1 MTASTRRAALGAIL
15 AAPLTGG
22 AVMALPSGSA
32 SLPDDEA
39 RFLVIGPQLV
49 KLLDEYDRLW
59 EPSHAAYE
67 AWQAAGRHLP
77 IPRWPAME
85 ALPEWKVYCDVRQPA
100 DDLNEV
106 LKALYEPFEDL
117 HLTSLPAVLL
127 RCRYAATFET
137 YQEEALADIARLWRE
152 GTLCA

>member
-1 MTASTRRAALGAIL
+1 MSASTRRAALGAIL
-15 AAPLTGG
+15 AAPFTGG
-22 AVMALPSGSA
+22 AVMALPSGSEP
-32 SLPDDEA
+32 LPDDEA
-39 RFLVIGPQLV
+39 RFLAIGPQLV

-100 DDLNEV
+100 DELNEV
-106 LKALYEPFEDL
+106 LKALYEPFEDT

-127 RCRYAATFET
+127 RCRYAATFDT

>member
-1 MTASTRRAALGAIL
+1 MSASTRRAALGAIL
-15 AAPLTGG
+15 VAPFTGG
-22 AVMALPSGSA
+22 AVMALPSGSG

-39 RFLVIGPQLV
+39 RFLAIGPQLV
-49 KLLDEYDRLW
+49 RLLDEYDRLW

-67 AWQAAGRHLP
+67 AWQAAGKHLP
-77 IPRWPAME
+77 FPRWPAME
-85 ALPEWKVYCDVRQPA
+85 ALPEWKVYCAVRQPA

-117 HLTSLPAVLL
+117 LLTSLPAVLL
-127 RCRYAATFET
+127 RCRYAATFDT
-137 YQEEALADIARLWRE
+137 YQDEALADIARLWRE